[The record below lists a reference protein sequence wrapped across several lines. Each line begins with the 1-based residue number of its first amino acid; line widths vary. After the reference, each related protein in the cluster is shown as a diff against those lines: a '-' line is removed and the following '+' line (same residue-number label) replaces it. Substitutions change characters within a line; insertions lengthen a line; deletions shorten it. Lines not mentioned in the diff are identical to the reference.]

1 MTITGN
7 PRLDYINTIHSL
19 AAVKGPLSRLPDA
32 LCRNAWLRESSHV
45 VLSMSP
51 SVGAFSDWL
60 ITEDDEEPRF
70 TRETWAAVGENIA
83 WYAAYM
89 DVLINRPCT

>member
-7 PRLDYINTIHSL
+7 PRLDYINTIQSL
-19 AAVKGPLSRLPDA
+19 ASSKGPMSRVPDA
-32 LCRNAWLRESSHV
+32 LCRNEWLRGSSHV
-45 VLSMSP
+45 VLSLSP

-70 TRETWAAVGENIA
+70 TREMWTAVSETIA

-89 DVLINRPCT
+89 DVLINR